1 MNMTMKELAEQT
13 GVSQSTVS
21 LVVNGKAA
29 GRVSP
34 DKQRRVHEAIK
45 RYGFRPN
52 LFAANLRNRQC
63 RTIGICMPAPTNAGY
78 AAMMLEQQKHLHEKG
93 FQCQFSFWQVP
104 SRGHDILRQELHDA
118 FEIAFAHRVDGI
130 IAWYNYEGLEEE
142 NIPTVIFGSEHPRFD
157 SVEWEIT
164 RQGEMPVDYLTG
176 LGHRNIA
183 YFGFDGSQA
192 PVVRR
197 ALLAH
202 GLPAGPEQ
210 FIFRDPDQPINFD
223 RTMPDEL
230 FRRSDRPTALICQSE
245 HFAVNAIIHA
255 NAAGLRIPQD
265 LSVLSASIASAP
277 PYSEPVTTITA
288 DAAEGVEKLV
298 DLLQTRIAHPELP
311 VRAVKL
317 EAKLIDRGTCARP
330 GGK

>member
-1 MNMTMKELAEQT
+1 MNMTMKELALQA

-34 DKQRRVHEAIK
+34 DKQKRVHEAI
-45 RYGFRPN
+45 RHYGFRPN
-52 LFAANLRNRQC
+52 LFAASLRNRQC

-78 AAMMLEQQKHLHEKG
+78 AAMMLEQQKQLRRKG

-104 SRGHDILRQELHDA
+104 IQSTESLQEELHDA
-118 FEIAFAHRVDGI
+118 FEIAFAHKVDGI
-130 IAWYNYEGLEEE
+130 IAWYNYDGLEKE

-157 SVEWEIT
+157 SAEWELV
-164 RQGEMPVDYLTG
+164 RQGEMPVKYLAE

-183 YFGFDGSQA
+183 YFGFEGSQT
-192 PVVRR
+192 PVIRQ
-197 ALLAH
+197 ALQKR

-210 FIFRDPDQPINFD
+210 FVFLDPDQPINFD
-223 RTMPDEL
+223 RTALSKL
-230 FRRSDRPTALICQSE
+230 FDRKNRPTAVICQSE
-245 HFAVNAIIHA
+245 HFAVNVIINA

-277 PYSEPVTTITA
+277 PHSEPVTTITA

-298 DLLQTRIAHPELP
+298 DLLLSRIEHPELP
-311 VRAVKL
+311 VRAIKL